1 MIIIDIKKK
10 LKRKEDNTMEEL
22 YKIGIN
28 ENTIKNMLEL
38 VPNISEM
45 NEKEIIEKEVIL
57 KRINCDD
64 NQIINI
70 ISSNPMYLDRTN
82 DGVLKLINSLEKYG
96 FTTLNILLD
105 SNPYILN
112 LEVFEIEKYIN
123 ERLNK
128 DEELEDIIDDL
139 ESNPLL
145 FNEL

>member
-1 MIIIDIKKK
+1 
-10 LKRKEDNTMEEL
+10 MEEL
-22 YKIGIN
+22 YKIGIS

-45 NEKEIIEKEVIL
+45 SEKEIIV
-57 KRINCDD
+57 INCDD

-96 FTTLNILLD
+96 FSTLNILLD

-123 ERLNK
+123 ERLNNG
-128 DEELEDIIDDL
+128 EELEYIIDDL

-145 FNEL
+145 FSEL

>member
-1 MIIIDIKKK
+1 
-10 LKRKEDNTMEEL
+10 MEEL
-22 YKIGIN
+22 YKIGIS

-45 NEKEIIEKEVIL
+45 SEKEIIVI
-57 KRINCDD
+57 NYDD

-96 FTTLNILLD
+96 FSTLNILLD

-128 DEELEDIIDDL
+128 GEELEDIIDDL

>member
-1 MIIIDIKKK
+1 
-10 LKRKEDNTMEEL
+10 
-22 YKIGIN
+22 
-28 ENTIKNMLEL
+28 MLEL

-45 NEKEIIEKEVIL
+45 NEKEIIEKEVLL

-82 DGVLKLINSLEKYG
+82 DGVLKLINRLEKYG

-128 DEELEDIIDDL
+128 GEELEDIIDDL

>member
-1 MIIIDIKKK
+1 
-10 LKRKEDNTMEEL
+10 MEEL
-22 YKIGIN
+22 YRIGIS

-38 VPNISEM
+38 VPSIFEM
-45 NEKEIIEKEVIL
+45 SEKEIIEKELIL
-57 KRINCDD
+57 KKLNCDD

-82 DGVLKLINSLEKYG
+82 DEVLKLINKLKEYG
-96 FTTLNILLD
+96 FSTLNILLD

-123 ERLNK
+123 ERLNN
-128 DEELEDIIDDL
+128 EEKLDDIIDDL
-139 ESNPLL
+139 ESNPII

>member
-1 MIIIDIKKK
+1 
-10 LKRKEDNTMEEL
+10 MEEL
-22 YKIGIN
+22 YKIGIS

-45 NEKEIIEKEVIL
+45 NEKEIIEKEVLL

-96 FTTLNILLD
+96 FSTLNILLD

-128 DEELEDIIDDL
+128 GEELEDIIDDL

-145 FNEL
+145 FSEL